1 MVRMAYACL
10 LPFDRAQMM
19 GVLDSHRKWKS
30 DYRKG
35 PISVSN
41 RQISRESIRF
51 TRIFRVSL
59 HHRQASKLYSFV
71 FAQSIHFTLHCYL
84 FFVPASCG
92 VVPLYCADL
101 LTCFPSFEIYK
112 KYSNNK

>member
-30 DYRKG
+30 DYRTG

-41 RQISRESIRF
+41 GQISRESIRF
-51 TRIFRVSL
+51 TRIFRVSSPSAGFQTLFFRVCSIDPIL
-59 HHRQASKLYSFV
+59 HCIVIFFFRASKSWCRSALLRRSTDVFPFV
-71 FAQSIHFTLHCYL
+71 
-84 FFVPASCG
+84 
-92 VVPLYCADL
+92 
-101 LTCFPSFEIYK
+101 
-112 KYSNNK
+112 

>member
-19 GVLDSHRKWKS
+19 GVLDSPRRWKS

-35 PISVSN
+35 PISVSH

-59 HHRQASKLYSFV
+59 HHRQPSKIYSFV
-71 FAQSIHFTLHCYL
+71 FAQSIPFYTALL
-84 FFVPASCG
+84 SFFRASKLWCRSA
-92 VVPLYCADL
+92 LLRRSADV
-101 LTCFPSFEIYK
+101 FPFV
-112 KYSNNK
+112 